1 MKFLSDEELNN
12 LQDNELKDYF
22 KEVESMVKD
31 YIKKMVYEIPF
42 NNNNFLEYKKHSD
55 KVWNLLKE
63 RNYFEE

>member
-55 KVWNLLKE
+55 KV
-63 RNYFEE
+63 